1 MIFRRFLACFKHIFD
16 YCILVA
22 EIVEEKKHYIFGM
35 MQFNSFVQKTIFL
48 LTTTQNIYIPNETSL
63 FKKNICCIHLKRKTA
78 KLLDGNYLFK
88 VL

>member
-1 MIFRRFLACFKHIFD
+1 
-16 YCILVA
+16 
-22 EIVEEKKHYIFGM
+22 